1 MAYPMVSPPSPP
13 PPPVIAPIVVQP
25 PAVTQGWSTGLCET
39 CSDLGICACGM
50 FCLCCLSAQ
59 VAEGF
64 GECFVIGWLPCSHC
78 ALRTGM
84 RERYSIPGSMI
95 NDYCVVWCCL
105 PCAMCQMRREIK
117 IRTTQAIR

>member
-1 MAYPMVSPPSPP
+1 
-13 PPPVIAPIVVQP
+13 
-25 PAVTQGWSTGLCET
+25 
-39 CSDLGICACGM
+39 M

-84 RERYSIPGSMI
+84 RERYSIPDETSNKRAPI
-95 NDYCVVWCCL
+95 ESDSAAAAVVDDAEFTPLVSKSLDNSLC
-105 PCAMCQMRREIK
+105 
-117 IRTTQAIR
+117 